1 MSQASQGK
9 PRAHDF
15 KFASKEPYEQKKGA
29 RKKLIKGGEYFP
41 SLSLFQFIFFQ
52 SF

>member
-15 KFASKEPYEQKKGA
+15 KFASKEPYEQKRGPG
-29 RKKLIKGGEYFP
+29 KKLIKGGEYFP
-41 SLSLFQFIFFQ
+41 SLSLFQVIFVQPF
-52 SF
+52 